1 MAMNRGR
8 GYTLTEMMVT
18 VAIVGILSAV
28 AAPLLTQ
35 MTNFWQQTTAR
46 NTIQRDVRASLD
58 IINRFCRQAKG
69 GTVVIDQAAGQPPF
83 SRITFASIQ
92 GETISFYQEGNR
104 LYMTQGSRVS
114 VLSKSIA
121 FIAFTYPRSDDTSI
135 ISVAITAQAATYLG
149 GSKALQLSIQKVRVM
164 N

>member
-46 NTIQRDVRASLD
+46 NNIQRDVRASLD
-58 IINRFCRQAKG
+58 IINRFCRQAKS
-69 GTVVIDQAAGQPPF
+69 GTVVIDQATGQPPF
-83 SRITFASIQ
+83 SRIT
-92 GETISFYQEGNR
+92 R
-104 LYMTQGSRVS
+104 LPAVKSSSVGS
-114 VLSKSIA
+114 
-121 FIAFTYPRSDDTSI
+121 PTS
-135 ISVAITAQAATYLG
+135 SRCVRFRAAT
-149 GSKALQLSIQKVRVM
+149 LSIGSDEGA
-164 N
+164 